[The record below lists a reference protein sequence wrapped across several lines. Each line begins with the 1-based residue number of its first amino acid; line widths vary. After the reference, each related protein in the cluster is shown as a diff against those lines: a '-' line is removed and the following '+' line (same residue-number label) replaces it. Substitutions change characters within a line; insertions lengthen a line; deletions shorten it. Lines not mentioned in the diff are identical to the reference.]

1 MIRRDCVVFDYI
13 CFYFAPFPFSFL
25 YQFIWLREFREFK
38 DKSCAIN
45 QDTGVSGDLTEM
57 VKRWYVPG
65 RKIAVGKAE
74 YKVII
79 EKSLVSVKL
88 PCLVMFV
95 NNIGHQFC

>member
-1 MIRRDCVVFDYI
+1 MI
-13 CFYFAPFPFSFL
+13 
-25 YQFIWLREFREFK
+25 
-38 DKSCAIN
+38 
-45 QDTGVSGDLTEM
+45 
-57 VKRWYVPG
+57 KRWYIPG